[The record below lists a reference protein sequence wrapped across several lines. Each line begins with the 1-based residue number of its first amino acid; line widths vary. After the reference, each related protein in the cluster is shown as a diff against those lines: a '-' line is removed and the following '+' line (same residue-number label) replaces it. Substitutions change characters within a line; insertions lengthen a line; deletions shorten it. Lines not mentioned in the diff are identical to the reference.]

1 MVYIFATMKPPRHR
15 QLKLTIGFLNGS
27 LLGDV
32 EAVQELSDVLV
43 LDGGRLLD
51 EGRGLRDGLQGVS
64 EDDQLVLL
72 VLAVLALDAFVHL
85 DFSDVLLAQEVSDL
99 NLNISLRH
107 LSIFHRKN
115 CPMLKLISFTQIKM
129 FATGLN
135 QCYHL
140 LANRAPLLF
149 LARFFSLQNAH

>member
-1 MVYIFATMKPPRHR
+1 MKPPRHR
-15 QLKLTIGFLNGS
+15 QLKLTVGFLNGS

-99 NLNISLRH
+99 NLNISLTFKFISSKK
-107 LSIFHRKN
+107 LSHVETY
-115 CPMLKLISFTQIKM
+115 LI
-129 FATGLN
+129 
-135 QCYHL
+135 Y
-140 LANRAPLLF
+140 ANKKCLRQA
-149 LARFFSLQNAH
+149 